1 MTTADL
7 IDKVLQVVIA
17 LAAFAAA
24 VGLILFLVDR
34 APKRG
39 RDVLQLIAFVAPA
52 VILLAMGLVYPA
64 IRTSIGAFA
73 DSDGDFI
80 GFENFV
86 WAFTQPAGLVSL
98 RNTLLWVVLVP
109 LLSTVIGLA
118 YAVFIDKSR
127 GERVFKALVFMPLA
141 ISFVGAGIIWRFVYE
156 YRGPGNEQ
164 IGLLNQIVVWFG
176 GEPVRWLQNEP
187 FNNLFLIIVMI
198 WIQTGFAMVVLSAAI
213 KGVPA
218 EQLEAAEID
227 GTNAWQRFRNV
238 TLPGIRGSVVVVVTT
253 ITIATLK
260 VFDIVRT
267 MTAGN
272 YNTSVVANEMYTQA
286 FRAGEAGRGSALAL
300 ILFLMVL
307 PIVVYNIR
315 VLRQQKEIQ

>member
-7 IDKVLQVVIA
+7 INKVLQVVIA
-17 LAAFAAA
+17 LSVFAAV

-52 VILLAMGLVYPA
+52 VILLAIGLIYPA

-73 DSDGDFI
+73 DPSGDFV
-80 GFENFV
+80 GLENFV

-98 RNTLLWVVLVP
+98 RNTLIWVVLVP
-109 LLSTVIGLA
+109 LLSTTIGLA

-127 GERVFKALVFMPLA
+127 GERVYKALVFMPLA

-176 GEPVRWLQNEP
+176 GEPVRWLQDEP
-187 FNNLFLIIVMI
+187 LNNLFLIIVMI

-213 KGVPA
+213 KGVPV
-218 EQLEAAEID
+218 EQLEAAELD
-227 GTNAWQRFRNV
+227 GTNPWQRFRNV
-238 TLPGIRGSVVVVVTT
+238 TLPGIRGSLVVVVTT

-315 VLRQQKEIQ
+315 VLRQQKEIR